1 MPFLQVSEQTEPM
14 DLSTVRLDL
23 LQGAVRNNE
32 VSFPA
37 QVPVFVRHAPPNLQC
52 HVVQLYFVNGWSC
65 QDIARRYKFARN
77 YIWQIVNEWR
87 RHAVALGYIQEIP
100 PMPEPIPSVFV
111 LPVAVNAAAMDRPS
125 AA

>member
-1 MPFLQVSEQTEPM
+1 MPFLSVSAQTGPM
-14 DLSTVRLDL
+14 ELSTVRLDL
-23 LQGAVRNNE
+23 LQSAVRNNV

-37 QVPVFVRHAPPNLQC
+37 QVPVFVKHAASQLQC
-52 HVVQLYFVNGWSC
+52 HVVQLYFVSGWSC
-65 QDIARRYKFARN
+65 QDIARRYGFARN

-100 PMPEPIPSVFV
+100 PMPALVPPVFV
-111 LPVAVNAAAMDRPS
+111 IPVPSNAAVDRPS

>member
-1 MPFLQVSEQTEPM
+1 MPFVRFSGQTEPM

-32 VSFPA
+32 VSFPS
-37 QVPVFVRHAPPNLQC
+37 QVPVFVRHAPSDLQC
-52 HVVQLYFVNGWSC
+52 HVVQLYFINGWSC
-65 QDIARRYKFARN
+65 QEIARRYKFARN

-100 PMPEPIPSVFV
+100 PMPAFVPPVFV
-111 LPVAVNAAAMDRPS
+111 LPVQSNAAVDRPS

>member
-1 MPFLQVSEQTEPM
+1 M

-23 LQGAVRNNE
+23 LQCAVRNNA
-32 VSFPA
+32 VSFPS
-37 QVPVFVRHAPPNLQC
+37 QVPVFVRHAPPELQC
-52 HVVQLYFVNGWSC
+52 RVVQLYFVSGWSC
-65 QDIARRYKFARN
+65 QDIAKRYKFARN

-100 PMPEPIPSVFV
+100 PMPKFVPEVFV
-111 LPVAVNAAAMDRPS
+111 IPAAVNAVAERPS